1 MGNSFRENVKDELS
15 FQGLS
20 VKELSQKT
28 KIPYQ
33 TIENYLNSRATM
45 PPADYA
51 CRIAKVL
58 NTSVENLIG
67 DETLSPVATEEK
79 KQDRHI
85 ITLISRLTPENKKA
99 VLQILTTMV
108 KGQGNV

>member
-15 FQGLS
+15 FLGITA
-20 VKELSQKT
+20 KELSQKA

-33 TIENYLNSRATM
+33 TLENYLNSRATI

-58 NTSVENLIG
+58 NTSVENLLG
-67 DETLSPVATEEK
+67 GEDNSNALAEDK
-79 KQDRHI
+79 KQEKHI
-85 ITLISRLTPENKKA
+85 LTLISRLSPENKKA
-99 VLQILTTMV
+99 ILQVLTTMV
-108 KGQGNV
+108 RGQT